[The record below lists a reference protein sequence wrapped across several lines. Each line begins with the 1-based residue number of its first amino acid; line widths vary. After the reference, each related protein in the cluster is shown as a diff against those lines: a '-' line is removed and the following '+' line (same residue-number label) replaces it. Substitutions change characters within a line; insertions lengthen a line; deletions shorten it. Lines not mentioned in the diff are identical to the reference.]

1 VNDQSKCRCVSIAG
15 DISNIVCPVHQ
26 VNCDPSPEPQRP
38 LTAADTMMRDL
49 AESLRDVLRETDDS
63 YIERDP
69 EDAFVDLAARLVHR
83 LSDKIT
89 LVPTTRHKQNEASRR
104 IFDIFTTWM
113 QMQPDRLYVTRIE
126 EASGRF
132 EVTVISPNGIQA
144 YFQGGDVRDAHAQMA
159 QVLLFEGG
167 AI

>member
-1 VNDQSKCRCVSIAG
+1 VKNDQTQA
-15 DISNIVCPVHQ
+15 SN
-26 VNCDPSPEPQRP
+26 RP
-38 LTAADTMMRDL
+38 LTAVDTMMRDL
-49 AESLRDVLRETDDS
+49 AESLRDVLQETDDA
-63 YIERDP
+63 YIEREP

-89 LVPTTRHKQNEASRR
+89 LVPTTQHKHNEASRR

-113 QMQPDRLYVTRIE
+113 QMQPDRACVTRLD

-132 EVTVISPNGIQA
+132 EATVISPNGIQG
-144 YFQGGDVRDAHAQMA
+144 YFQGGDVRDAYAQMA